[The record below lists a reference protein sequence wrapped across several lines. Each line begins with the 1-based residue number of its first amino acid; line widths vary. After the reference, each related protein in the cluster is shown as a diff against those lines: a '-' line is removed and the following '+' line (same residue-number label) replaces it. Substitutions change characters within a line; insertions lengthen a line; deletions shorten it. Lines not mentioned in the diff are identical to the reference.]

1 MDAGTAAATSN
12 GRLRQQLLSS
22 DSYADQGA
30 QYDPYGIEARKAPGL
45 RKASLTS
52 QSVMSMNRFFRRK
65 GPADGA
71 FNDDSGAD
79 VLYFTDGANVSF
91 DDIAHLRDHGP
102 YVTGMGRQD
111 TAPIIP
117 TLGTGSSG
125 GKSVNNIQYRKQ
137 MNQQKKM
144 ALASGARAMSMG
156 GQNPMNPPADPR
168 AMSMGGFNPVNDP
181 RSMSLMSGN
190 PMDPRSMSLMT
201 GNPMD
206 PRTMSMGGMPN
217 GGMPNGNMPS
227 GNGANGPYGVPTM
240 NPNGRAMSMG
250 GPRTMSM
257 GQRPPMAQY
266 GGQFQG
272 QPIGQ
277 GPYGQYNSQPGY
289 GYQPG
294 PAVPGQAVPHA
305 VPGQGQ
311 YARPLRQPPNG
322 AGPRTMSLNS
332 NGNLS
337 PPSRMPP
344 NQQLR
349 PPGPMAPPVGVTQ
362 NQLYSRNLVGA
373 NGEMYQRVSPADSQ
387 GDMSQSSDSLMKV
400 EEEEENENNVNSHL
414 SNEDDDDDVVYKF
427 NEEDE
432 TVSRKS
438 TLQKSN
444 SMRLRKLDLF
454 SHDRQPSK
462 LAQDEIDAPV
472 DIDNASFESRSFE
485 STEGELHVNTSDAQN
500 SRADVDREQD
510 TMPSPTV
517 GVTPKRGEGY
527 NDPLPSP
534 TKARDLP
541 GLPADHASHTLP
553 SKPSIRLLVTN
564 TAYQN
569 FRPPANDSNLTLG
582 SSNYSD
588 INTPKDE
595 FVSGSF
601 ADSGDPDD
609 HDDHDDHDEEE
620 QRNGGKAHRWS
631 QQETAPTTAST
642 SHGSRRSEDHNQHA
656 RDVDHASVF
665 DDKSSHGFDDRTS
678 KDSKREFEKSRLKK
692 DAAPESPREVRSESR
707 RSSRTFSITSNI
719 FKRLSKSGKRSSSV
733 SEEPAAGAPRRMPS
747 NAAPSSASGKA
758 PEGSGVKF
766 TKEELGI
773 MQENGA
779 LLNELELVSTELASS
794 IRREVA
800 LEYRLQGR
808 ESGQAESDLL
818 HELTQKLKHISD
830 LQEKLN
836 KERRLRFISEE
847 HALFLENGVSPSPLK
862 LNYEKTE
869 LYKQLLIKND
879 MVNQLQDK
887 LAEYQDK
894 DEYLLLYEKYHDLV
908 KEHTELKYNVVPEL
922 ERRAKGVRVP
932 ADRGLV
938 LASGEEDDYSQALE
952 IARLQ
957 SQREDLREVIG
968 KMQQQHKI
976 ELNHAH
982 DKIRK
987 LEAKLRD
994 IALINEKLTSRMESN
1009 SADGSNNS
1017 LVQNLPLPG
1026 GKLQGLSIV
1035 SPKKTIFD

>member
-12 GRLRQQLLSS
+12 GRLRQQLLST

-30 QYDPYGIEARKAPGL
+30 QFDPYGMETRKVPGL

-52 QSVMSMNRFFRRK
+52 QSALSMNRFFRRK

-79 VLYFTDGANVSF
+79 VLDFTNGANVSF

-117 TLGTGSSG
+117 TLGTGSTG
-125 GKSVNNIQYRKQ
+125 GKSVNNVQYRKQ
-137 MNQQKKM
+137 MNQQKKL
-144 ALASGARAMSMG
+144 ALASSARAMSMG
-156 GQNPMNPPADPR
+156 GQNPMNPPGDPR
-168 AMSMGGFNPVNDP
+168 AMSMGGFNSMNDP
-181 RSMSLMSGN
+181 RSMSLMSAN
-190 PMDPRSMSLMT
+190 PMNDPRSMSLMT

-206 PRTMSMGGMPN
+206 PRTMSMGGNMPN
-217 GGMPNGNMPS
+217 GLNVTNGPNMP
-227 GNGANGPYGVPTM
+227 NGPYGVPA
-240 NPNGRAMSMG
+240 NGRAMSMG

-266 GGQFQG
+266 GQMPQG
-272 QPIGQ
+272 QPLYQQ
-277 GPYGQYNSQPGY
+277 GPHGQYNSQQYGPY
-289 GYQPG
+289 GYQQPG
-294 PAVPGQAVPHA
+294 PGQPVPGQ
-305 VPGQGQ
+305 QGQ
-311 YARPLRQPPNG
+311 YGPRPMPLRQGPNG
-322 AGPRTMSLNS
+322 AGPRTMSLTS
-332 NGNLS
+332 NGNIS
-337 PPSRMPP
+337 PNRMPP

-349 PPGPMAPPVGVTQ
+349 PPGPMAPPIGVNQ
-362 NQLYSRNLVGA
+362 NQLYSRNLIGS
-373 NGEMYQRVSPADSQ
+373 NGEMYQRVSPTESQ
-387 GDMSQSSDSLMKV
+387 GDITQSSDSLMKV
-400 EEEEENENNVNSHL
+400 EEEEEHVNNDNSHL
-414 SNEDDDDDVVYKF
+414 SNEDDDVVYKF

-454 SHDRQPSK
+454 NHDRQPSK
-462 LAQDEIDAPV
+462 LAQDEIDTPV
-472 DIDNASFESRSFE
+472 DIDNASFETRSFE
-485 STEGELHVNTSDAQN
+485 STEGDLNVNTSDNQN
-500 SRADVDREQD
+500 WRSDIDREQEI
-510 TMPSPTV
+510 MPSPTV
-517 GVTPKRGEGY
+517 GGTPQGADGY

-534 TKARDLP
+534 TKARGLSELP
-541 GLPADHASHTLP
+541 EDRVSHTLP

-601 ADSGDPDD
+601 ADSGD
-609 HDDHDDHDEEE
+609 HNDHDEDE
-620 QRNGGKAHRWS
+620 QRNSEKAHRWS

-642 SHGSRRSEDHNQHA
+642 SHGSHRSEDHNQHA
-656 RDVDHASVF
+656 RDVDHISVF
-665 DDKSSHGFDDRTS
+665 DDKSSQGFDDRIS
-678 KDSKREFEKSRLKK
+678 KDSKKEADKPRLLKK
-692 DAAPESPREVRSESR
+692 DTAPESPRETRSESR
-707 RSSRTFSITSNI
+707 RSSRTFSLTSNI

-733 SEEPAAGAPRRMPS
+733 SEEPVAGAPRRMPS
-747 NAAPSSASGKA
+747 NATPSSASGKV
-758 PEGSGVKF
+758 PESSGVKF

-808 ESGQAESDLL
+808 DSGQAESDLL
-818 HELTQKLKHISD
+818 HELTQKLKDISD

-894 DEYLLLYEKYHDLV
+894 DEYLLLYEKYQDLV
-908 KEHTELKYNVVPEL
+908 KEHTDLKYNVMPEL

-932 ADRGLV
+932 ADRGLM
-938 LASGEEDDYSQALE
+938 LAPGEEDDYSQALE

-976 ELNHAH
+976 EINHAH
-982 DKIRK
+982 EKIRK
-987 LEAKLRD
+987 LETKLRD
-994 IALINEKLTSRMESN
+994 IALINDKLTSRMDSS
-1009 SADGSNNS
+1009 SAVGSNNS
-1017 LVQNLPLPG
+1017 LQQNLPLPG